1 MQSKMIGE
9 DPMLEL
15 NKTSASNPIKQGTE
29 VNFAADVLEASM
41 SQPVIA
47 YFSAPWCGPCKIFGP
62 ELEKS
67 VREAKGA
74 VTLVKFDVDQ
84 CQQLAAQLGIQSVPT
99 VYGFFDGQL
108 VDGFKSAQP
117 ASQIKVFL
125 DKLIAMGGGDE
136 LADQIEAAEEL
147 LASGAAVEAAQRF
160 AELLSNQKENAA
172 AIGGLAR
179 SYLALGNIDTAK
191 SIVDS
196 VTSKVANAQEVL
208 AAKAAIDLAL
218 QAKNAGPVDVLRAK
232 VSADPN
238 NHEARFELATALHA
252 NGNFQE
258 AIDHLLELFQ
268 RNQEWRDGMAQTQ
281 LLKIFDALK
290 PNDPM
295 VLKGR
300 RRLSSMIF
308 S

>member
-1 MQSKMIGE
+1 
-9 DPMLEL
+9 MLEL

-29 VNFAADVLEASM
+29 ASFAADVLEASI

-47 YFSAPWCGPCKIFGP
+47 YFSAPWCGPCKTFGP
-62 ELEKS
+62 KLEKS
-67 VREAKGA
+67 VQEAKGA

-117 ASQIKVFL
+117 VSQIKAFL
-125 DKLIAMGGGDE
+125 DKLIAMGGGDNE

-147 LASGAAVEAAQRF
+147 LAAGAAVEAAQRF

-196 VTSKVANAQEVL
+196 VTSKVADAQEVL

-218 QAKNAGPVDVLRAK
+218 QAQNAGPVDILRAK
-232 VSADPN
+232 VNADPN

-252 NGNFQE
+252 SGNFQE
-258 AIDHLLELFQ
+258 AIDNLLELF
-268 RNQEWRDGMAQTQ
+268 RRDQEWRDGMAQTQ